1 MEKESKK
8 RIIRPGFWFFYAG
21 SMVVILAIFCGAMFS
36 TLKDNNDLAARKT
49 ELEEEIAYETDRHA
63 ELSMEGDYYKSDA
76 YYEKIAREKLG
87 LVMPNEI
94 IFIDQN
100 K

>member
-1 MEKESKK
+1 MYALAVVTMLIVFGAEMVSTISDTRKLTAEKS
-8 RIIRPGFWFFYAG
+8 
-21 SMVVILAIFCGAMFS
+21 
-36 TLKDNNDLAARKT
+36 
-49 ELEEEIAYETDRHA
+49 ELEIEIKDEEQKNS

-87 LVMPNEI
+87 LVLPNEI